1 MKLTAVALGCL
12 ILAGCAGAQ
21 FRDTRPTATWTGKR
35 PIGDT
40 VACVQSALDEN
51 ARRTGP
57 LTQNIKHRIETVE
70 PERVYQIIPDVWGG
84 SELYFARVRSEAPE
98 RTTIELFVPA
108 IQYNAPLR
116 DALAKC
122 A

>member
-12 ILAGCAGAQ
+12 ILAGYTGAP
-21 FRDTRPTATWTGKR
+21 FSSTTPTAAWTGKR

-40 VACVQSALDEN
+40 VACVQSALDQS
-51 ARRTGP
+51 ARLTGP
-57 LTQNIKHRIETVE
+57 LTQNVKHRIETVE
-70 PERVYQIIPDVWGG
+70 PERVYQIIPDMLGG
-84 SELYFARVRSEAPE
+84 KELYFARVRSEGPG
-98 RTTIELFVPA
+98 RTTIELFIPA
-108 IQYNAPLR
+108 LQFNAPLR

>member
-1 MKLTAVALGCL
+1 MKLTVVALGCL
-12 ILAGCAGAQ
+12 TLAGCAGAQ

-40 VACVQSALDEN
+40 VACVQRALDEN

-57 LTQNIKHRIETVE
+57 LTQNLKHRIETVE

-84 SELYFARVRSEAPE
+84 IDLYFARVRSEGPE

>member
-21 FRDTRPTATWTGKR
+21 FRNTRPTATWTGKR
-35 PIGDT
+35 PIGEV
-40 VACVQSALDEN
+40 VACVQSALDQN
-51 ARRTGP
+51 ARLMGP
-57 LTQNIKHRIETVE
+57 LTQNVKHRIETVE
-70 PERVYQIIPDVWGG
+70 PERVYQIIPDILGG
-84 SELYFARVRSEAPE
+84 IDLYFARVRSEGPD
-98 RTTIELFVPA
+98 RITIELFIPTL
-108 IQYNAPLR
+108 QYNAPLR

>member
-12 ILAGCAGAQ
+12 ILAGCAGAP
-21 FRDTRPTATWTGKR
+21 FGNTRPTATWTGKR

-57 LTQNIKHRIETVE
+57 LTQNVKHRIETVE
-70 PERVYQIIPDVWGG
+70 PDRVYQIVPDVWGG
-84 SELYFARVRSEAPE
+84 KELYSARVRSEGPD
-98 RTTIELFVPA
+98 RTTIELFIPPM
-108 IQYNAPLR
+108 QYNAPLR
-116 DALAKC
+116 DAVAKC